1 MTLSRLIDI
10 FLAIIAL
17 LFLLPVLLPI
27 VLLLRLTGEGEIFFM
42 QQRIGCRGE
51 PFYLFKFATMLKDS
65 PSMGVGTITL
75 KNDPRILPVGKFL
88 RSTKINEIPQLLNII
103 KGDMS
108 FIGPRPQTKR
118 CFDAFPPQS
127 QKVIGLVPPGLSGI
141 GSIVFR
147 NEDKMLEEAGAD
159 DFYDNLIMPYKG
171 LLEEW
176 YVANRSTRLYFTLFA
191 LTIWAVLFRRSTF
204 VWQILQTLP
213 HPPKALHSYLDF
225 E

>member
-1 MTLSRLIDI
+1 MIWLICLIKLLKTLITSKQVGIWIKECDFVSQLI

-17 LFLLPVLLPI
+17 LFLLPVLLPLYFLFD
-27 VLLLRLTGEGEIFFM
+27 VEGEIFFM

-51 PFYLFKFATMLKDS
+51 PFDLFKFATMLKDS

-147 NEDKMLEEAGAD
+147 NEDKMLES
-159 DFYDNLIMPYKG
+159 
-171 LLEEW
+171 W
-176 YVANRSTRLYFTLFA
+176 C
-191 LTIWAVLFRRSTF
+191 
-204 VWQILQTLP
+204 
-213 HPPKALHSYLDF
+213 
-225 E
+225 